1 MINNR
6 KVYKPIKPKYPMIKE
21 KKLIL
26 QVKGSA
32 NGQKRVT
39 IPKESDIVED
49 DYVEVKKH
57 E

>member
-1 MINNR
+1 MG
-6 KVYKPIKPKYPMIKE
+6 KE

-26 QVKGSA
+26 KVRGNKT
-32 NGQKRVT
+32 GQKRVT
-39 IPKESDIVED
+39 IPNDSDISED